1 MEFPIEHFSVNWIDG
16 MKISKDHFI
25 DTNKYIVDLLRNNQS
40 TYINSFNYGL
50 CIPEYTSED
59 SLEIQVSESTEN
71 SVKITLQKCVAITSG
86 GFKINIHQ
94 KNDSDPALTKFIQKN
109 QHDST
114 IKTTEI
120 RWFEI
125 LLMADPY
132 KRKPIG
138 IPSIEENPPRHPYT
152 EVSYEIKIIPKEEVA
167 LNELGPYYFLIGQM
181 KSENGIVSFDKT
193 YIPAST
199 SIASHKD
206 LRQFHEDC
214 VNYIQKLHDTSY
226 RIIQKIHK
234 KNKPSAI
241 AKNVQILCEQTTAYI
256 SSIYFTLINEL
267 PQSTPIKLI
276 NCISTLSSIQYRTY
290 QCLAED
296 EREELF
302 KYFFEWTELTPKKLD
317 QLLALSS
324 QIRYD
329 HNNIQAS
336 IKSTIDFLIMTDTV
350 WGKMSALEF
359 IGQRKE
365 NIVVTK
371 ETVQVK
377 EEAPKKRW
385 SILD

>member
-25 DTNKYIVDLLRNNQS
+25 DTNKYVVDLIRSNQS

-50 CIPEYTSED
+50 CIPEYKSEE
-59 SLEIQVSESTEN
+59 SIEIQVSESAEN
-71 SVKITLQKCVAITSG
+71 TLKITLQKCTAITSG
-86 GFKINIHQ
+86 GFKIKINQ
-94 KNDSDPALTKFIQKN
+94 NNNNDPALTKYIQKN
-109 QHDST
+109 QHVSSNKSIET
-114 IKTTEI
+114 

-125 LLMADPY
+125 VLLANPY

-138 IPSIEENPPRHPYT
+138 IPSIEENPPRHPST
-152 EVSYEIKIIPKEEVA
+152 EVSYEIEIIPTEEVSI
-167 LNELGPYYFLIGQM
+167 NELGPYSFLIGRM

-193 YIPAST
+193 YTPACT
-199 SIASHKD
+199 SISSHKH
-206 LRQFHEDC
+206 LIQFHEEC
-214 VNYIQKLHDTSY
+214 ISYIQKLHETSY
-226 RIIQKIHK
+226 KIIQKIHK

-256 SSIYFTLINEL
+256 SSIYFILLNEL
-267 PQSTPIKLI
+267 PESTPIKLI

-290 QCLAED
+290 QCLAEED
-296 EREELF
+296 REELF
-302 KYFFEWTELTPKKLD
+302 KYFFEWTELTPKRLD

-324 QIRYD
+324 QIKYD

-336 IKSTIDFLIMTDTV
+336 IKSSIDFLIMTDTV
-350 WGKMSALEF
+350 WSKMNALDF

-371 ETVQVK
+371 ETVQIK